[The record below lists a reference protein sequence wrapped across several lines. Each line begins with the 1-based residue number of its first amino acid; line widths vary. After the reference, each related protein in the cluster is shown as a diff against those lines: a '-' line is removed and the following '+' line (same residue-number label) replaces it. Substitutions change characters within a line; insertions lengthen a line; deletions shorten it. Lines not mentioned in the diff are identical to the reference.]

1 MEINKELLDNLFEQA
16 VVNPRLRQNLDL
28 RTSSA
33 DTSQRM
39 LNALLPGTVV
49 PIHRHEDTT
58 ESVICLCG
66 KLDVVIY
73 EEVAAYENAASD
85 TMPMG
90 MDAQDVTRKVEY
102 REVQRIHLCP
112 AEAKYG
118 CQIPKGAWHTVEVIE
133 PSVIFEAKD
142 GAYGKDGSET
152 FDAFKAKEAEDKELG
167 SDTSA
172 PFSNSLGDLK
182 KDIEY
187 LIGMERQSGS
197 MDVITPL
204 YVSRMLNV
212 PLEEVEKVM
221 KDMVM

>member
-1 MEINKELLDNLFEQA
+1 MEFDKDFLGKLFEQA
-16 VVNPRLRQNLDL
+16 TMNPRLRQGFDL

-39 LNALLPGTVV
+39 LIALLPGTVV

-73 EEVAAYENAASD
+73 EEVVTYEKAVPEAL
-85 TMPMG
+85 PMG
-90 MDAQDVTRKVEY
+90 IDAQDVTRKVEY

-133 PSVIFEAKD
+133 PSVI
-142 GAYGKDGSET
+142 S
-152 FDAFKAKEAEDKELG
+152 
-167 SDTSA
+167 
-172 PFSNSLGDLK
+172 
-182 KDIEY
+182 
-187 LIGMERQSGS
+187 RQRMGRIRINKYKNV
-197 MDVITPL
+197 VI
-204 YVSRMLNV
+204 
-212 PLEEVEKVM
+212 
-221 KDMVM
+221 

>member
-1 MEINKELLDNLFEQA
+1 MEINKDFLGKLFEQA
-16 VVNPRLRQNLDL
+16 TMNPRLRQSFDL

-39 LNALLPGTVV
+39 LIALLPGTVV

-73 EEVAAYENAASD
+73 EEVVKYENAASD

-102 REVQRIHLCP
+102 REVQRIRLCP
-112 AEAKYG
+112 AEAKYV

-142 GAYGKDGSET
+142 GAYKG
-152 FDAFKAKEAEDKELG
+152 
-167 SDTSA
+167 
-172 PFSNSLGDLK
+172 
-182 KDIEY
+182 
-187 LIGMERQSGS
+187 
-197 MDVITPL
+197 
-204 YVSRMLNV
+204 
-212 PLEEVEKVM
+212 
-221 KDMVM
+221 

>member
-16 VVNPRLRQNLDL
+16 KENPRLRQNFDL

-66 KLDVVIY
+66 KLDEVIY
-73 EEVAAYENAASD
+73 EEVVSYSKALSED
-85 TMPMG
+85 FLQG
-90 MDAQDVTRKVEY
+90 IDAQDVVRKVEY

-112 AEAKYG
+112 TKAKYG

-142 GAYGKDGSET
+142 GAYK
-152 FDAFKAKEAEDKELG
+152 
-167 SDTSA
+167 
-172 PFSNSLGDLK
+172 N
-182 KDIEY
+182 
-187 LIGMERQSGS
+187 
-197 MDVITPL
+197 
-204 YVSRMLNV
+204 
-212 PLEEVEKVM
+212 
-221 KDMVM
+221 